1 MFIQPLD
8 WIGLGPHPDP
18 GPAEREPDDPLLT
31 SWTVPSSPAKDAMIM
46 VGQSRAL
53 LRWLTDLPE
62 DAFTAP
68 TALPGWDVRTMIG
81 HLLIMHEGLTAVL
94 DRPSR
99 DQPME
104 MWALVSRYRPAAEE
118 IGVTAI
124 ERAGQ
129 ADRSTLLEQ
138 LAAATG
144 ALAAGFENPRLPPV
158 IATPR
163 GPGRLAEF
171 VKTRIVDL
179 VTHSDDLGRSLSAP
193 SPIGA
198 APVPMERQALATAC
212 RALATMLADRHPGRS
227 VEVRVPP
234 YAAVQCGVGEEGPT
248 HTRGTPPNV
257 VETDPISWL
266 RLATGRWTW
275 AEARAAGKVS
285 ASGQRADLSSALP
298 LLS

>member
-1 MFIQPLD
+1 
-8 WIGLGPHPDP
+8 
-18 GPAEREPDDPLLT
+18 
-31 SWTVPSSPAKDAMIM
+31 M
-46 VGQSRAL
+46 VDQSRAL
-53 LRWLTDLPE
+53 LRWLSELPVA
-62 DAFTAP
+62 AFNAP
-68 TALPGWDVRTMIG
+68 TVLPGWDVRTMIG

-94 DRPSR
+94 DRPTR

-104 MWALVSRYRPAAEE
+104 MWALVGRYRPAAEE

-124 ERAGQ
+124 ARAGEIDG
-129 ADRSTLLEQ
+129 ARLLDQ
-138 LAAATG
+138 LTAATD
-144 ALAAGFENPRLPPV
+144 ALAAGFDRPRLPPV
-158 IATPR
+158 VSTPR

-171 VKTRIVDL
+171 VKTRLVDL
-179 VTHSDDLGRSLSAP
+179 VTHTDDLGRSLSDPAP
-193 SPIGA
+193 VGA
-198 APVPMERQALATAC
+198 APVAMER
-212 RALATMLADRHPGRS
+212 RALASACRTLTTMLADRHPGRS

-275 AEARAAGKVS
+275 AEARLAGKVS